1 MMNNI
6 NLYVASK
13 NRLNGSTSSFLVNLP
28 NGFLKQKKEEDL
40 YLNVNGFYLINSW
53 FNIQHNYN
61 NNLFI
66 INDGLYIPITLNEGS
81 PNIYELL
88 DDLNNKL
95 SDFMTISYNRVKN
108 KFIYRNI
115 TENSIQILP
124 LNSGGFFGFEDNT
137 INDITTETECDIPIN
152 VQGDIMLF
160 LKLYA
165 GDISL
170 ENNTLDNLFE
180 GDYKP
185 SYIIFSIPINV
196 PQGALISYNNED
208 SGDSFKHK
216 ISNYHTNID
225 HFTLAIVNQD
235 GKEITGITDYIV
247 SLQFQK
253 IIENKNIKYLKDIR
267 NIIYNIYEYIRWFGR
282 TYYNMISPYPI
293 Y

>member
-1 MMNNI
+1 M
-6 NLYVASK
+6 LRAQ
-13 NRLNGSTSSFLVNLP
+13 LEHTQLAQ
-28 NGFLKQKKEEDL
+28 KQA
-40 YLNVNGFYLINSW
+40 
-53 FNIQHNYN
+53 QQ
-61 NNLFI
+61 
-66 INDGLYIPITLNEGS
+66 
-81 PNIYELL
+81 ELQNAVL
-88 DDLNNKL
+88 Q
-95 SDFMTISYNRVKN
+95 
-108 KFIYRNI
+108 
-115 TENSIQILP
+115 TEQV
-124 LNSGGFFGFEDNT
+124 NSGGFLGFEDNT
-137 INDITTETECDIPIN
+137 INDIDSETECDIPIN
-152 VQGDIMLF
+152 VQGDIMIF
-160 LKLYA
+160 LQLYA

-185 SYIIFSIPINV
+185 SNIIFSIPINV

-208 SGDSFKHK
+208 AGDSFKHK

-235 GKEITGITDYIV
+235 GKEITGITDYMV

-267 NIIYNIYEYIRWFGR
+267 NIMNNIYEYIMWFGR